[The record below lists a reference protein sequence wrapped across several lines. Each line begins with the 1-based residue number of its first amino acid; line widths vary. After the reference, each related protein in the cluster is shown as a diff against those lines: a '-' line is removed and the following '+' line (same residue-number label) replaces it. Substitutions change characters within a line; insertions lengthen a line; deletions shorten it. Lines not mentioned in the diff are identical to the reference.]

1 MIDYKS
7 LLAKYIS
14 LVRLCERTSY
24 ISLLYR
30 EPGEFTDEEWAAL
43 ESFDGSYKDDQF
55 AKDTYTEKLS
65 AIIAAL
71 PTSYRR

>member
-14 LVRLCERTSY
+14 LVRLCEGTSY

-43 ESFDGSYKDDQF
+43 GEF
-55 AKDTYTEKLS
+55 
-65 AIIAAL
+65 
-71 PTSYRR
+71 